1 MQAKVT
7 RVLPVYPHSVFVQWT
22 IEDPENSSYYFEVL
36 RSGSPS
42 GPFEV
47 VSGIIPDTTFSFL
60 DSGVSQLGLSSKAWY
75 AIKVTPAS
83 GPANSFVSK
92 PVSPGREWEGLKGRL
107 GRKARHDLA
116 VLLEKL
122 NGVPLLAI
130 KRRRFGQRCTVCYN
144 SRTKDSVFSNC
155 DNCYSTS
162 FAGGYHDPVKTWGKV
177 DPVVVNQGMDLTGV
191 TETAMFGIT
200 MPDYP
205 MMEPEDLIV
214 ETRTNRR
221 FVVKQK
227 VSTEH
232 RRVCVHQDLQVSEL
246 SRADAAYRLN
256 LTLVE

>member
-1 MQAKVT
+1 MEAKIT
-7 RVLPVYPHSVFVQWT
+7 RVLPVYPHSTFIQWT
-22 IEDPENSSYYFEVL
+22 LEDPENSSFYFEVL

-47 VSGIIPDTTFSFL
+47 VSGVIPDTSFSFL
-60 DSGVSQLGLSSKAWY
+60 DSPADHFGLTNHSWY
-75 AIKVTPAS
+75 AIKVTPKS
-83 GPANSFVSK
+83 GPANAFVSK
-92 PVSPGREWEGLKGRL
+92 PVAPGREWTGLKGRL
-107 GRKARHDLA
+107 GRKARHDLDI
-116 VLLEKL
+116 LLEKL

-130 KRRRFGQRCTVCYN
+130 KRRRFGQRCSVCFN
-144 SRTKDSVFSNC
+144 PRTKDSVFSSC
-155 DNCYSTS
+155 DNCYSTT
-162 FAGGYHDPVKTWGKV
+162 FEGGYHTPVKTWGKV
-177 DPVVVNQGMDLTGV
+177 DPVVVSQNMDLTGV

-205 MMEPEDLIV
+205 MMEAEDIVV

-246 SRADAAYRLN
+246 SRSDAAYQLP